1 MIQKI
6 LCISEA
12 EAVAFLLQQIF
23 SSIYASFGH
32 NKIANVVQ

>member
-1 MIQKI
+1 MIPNI
-6 LCISEA
+6 WCISQA
-12 EAVAFLLQQIF
+12 EAVPFLLQQIF